1 MNHYINEIEMHKERI
16 IELKNSFESIVEIE
30 DNIEFWSARDLSKSL
45 DYPNWHKFKN
55 VLQKAMNACKN
66 SGESIEDHFYQT
78 VKMISLAKGAKRKIE
93 DFVLTRYACYLI
105 AQNGDSKKEEIAF
118 AQTYFAVQTRKMEVL
133 EERIK
138 LIKRISTHKKLTN
151 AEKELAEN
159 LFEKG
164 VDQEG
169 FQRIKEKGNAIFF
182 GGNSTDDM
190 KSRLKTPENR
200 ELEDFLP
207 TVTLAGK
214 LFSTELTSHNVKD
227 KDLSGE
233 EDITDEHE
241 TNNSGVRDL
250 MLNRG
255 IRVEDLPPEEDLK
268 KLEKKVLRDG
278 KRLPNKKKKK

>member
-1 MNHYINEIEMHKERI
+1 MDHYINEIEMHKERI
-16 IELKNSFESIVEIE
+16 KELKNSLESIVEVE
-30 DNIEFWSARDLSKSL
+30 DDIEFWSARDLSKSL

-55 VLQKAMNACKN
+55 VLQKAMTACKN

-138 LIKRISTHKKLTN
+138 LAKRISTHKKLTN

-159 LFEKG
+159 LFERG
-164 VDQEG
+164 IDQEG
-169 FQRIKEKGNAIFF
+169 FKRIKEKGNTIFF
-182 GGNSTDDM
+182 GGNTTDDM
-190 KSRLKTPENR
+190 KSKLKTPENR
-200 ELEDFLP
+200 DLEDFLP

-227 KDLSGE
+227 KDLNGE
-233 EDITDEHE
+233 ENITDEHE
-241 TNNSGVRDL
+241 TNSSGVRDL

-255 IRVEDLPPEEDLK
+255 INVEDLPPEEDLK

-278 KRLPNKKKKK
+278 KRLSSKKNKK

>member
-1 MNHYINEIEMHKERI
+1 MHKERI
-16 IELKNSFESIVEIE
+16 KELKNSLESIAEIK
-30 DNIEFWSARDLSKSL
+30 DGIEFWSARELSKSL

-55 VLQKAMNACKN
+55 VLHKAMNACKN

-78 VKMISLAKGAKRKIE
+78 VKMISLAKGAKREIE

-159 LFEKG
+159 LFERG
-164 VDQEG
+164 VDHEG
-169 FQRIKEKGNAIFF
+169 FRRIKEKGNTVFF
-182 GGNSTDDM
+182 GGNTTSDM
-190 KSRLKTPENR
+190 KSKLKTPENR

-227 KDLSGE
+227 KDLIGE

-241 TNNSGVRDL
+241 TNNSGVRNL

-255 IRVEDLPPEEDLK
+255 ISAEDLPPEEDLK
-268 KLEKKVLRDG
+268 KLEKRVLKDR
-278 KRLPNKKKKK
+278 KRLSTKKKDKFS